1 MSGTISDNTN
11 RASGV
16 VAAAGGGGK
25 ILQAVGA
32 SDTTVRTY
40 GTSSFSKASNTL
52 DCAIT
57 PSSSSSKIFVSASVG
72 VYSNGDFSVTYF
84 RDSTNLGEAQDGKAR
99 IIGKTQFGGG
109 MLDSPATTSEVT
121 YSFQVNAIDGTTVS
135 INYEGA
141 TGHMVVMEVGP

>member
-32 SDTTVRTY
+32 SDTTVRT
-40 GTSSFSKASNTL
+40 TSTASFGKASNTL

-57 PSSSSSKIFVSASVG
+57 PSSSSSKIFVSACVG
-72 VYSNGDFSVTYF
+72 VYSNGDFSVSYF
-84 RDSTNLGEAQDGKAR
+84 RDSTNLGESTDGMSR
-99 IIGKTQFGGG
+99 IIGKSNFGGG
-109 MLDSPATTSEVT
+109 LLDSPSTTSEVT
-121 YSFQVNAIDGTTVS
+121 YSFQVNAIDSTTVS
-135 INYEGA
+135 INYAGA
-141 TGHMVVMEVGP
+141 TGHMLVMEVGP